1 MENSEEILKLL
12 HDKFGWNLTNSL
24 TNTGKKL
31 VADTI
36 KALSKASRDAG
47 YEEAEKILYSEEE
60 VLELLNDCRGE
71 NPIDIN
77 KWFEQFKKK

>member
-1 MENSEEILKLL
+1 M
-12 HDKFGWNLTNSL
+12 
-24 TNTGKKL
+24 
-31 VADTI
+31 
-36 KALSKASRDAG
+36 
-47 YEEAEKILYSEEE
+47 YSEEE